1 MALGEDELASE
12 RDLTRQPGLETH
24 ARQETIPYE
33 TVFLS
38 DRPLTE
44 EEIEY
49 GRRLATELGL

>member
-1 MALGEDELASE
+1 MPIRGGKLA
-12 RDLTRQPGLETH
+12 RDR
-24 ARQETIPYE
+24 ETIPYE